1 MKYFSGLVIC
11 ATIIL
16 GAAVA
21 AAPKPAPVVVKT
33 VDLGLAAN
41 FAVLAGTQ
49 VTNTAS
55 ATVING
61 DLGEWPIAV
70 VPTGFTFSVSP
81 GPGVLNGNRHIGNVT
96 AEVAKA
102 YLTIAYYDAAG
113 RSPTAPTLTSA
124 QNLAGLT
131 FKPGVYKSNTSL
143 NITGGDVTLNGRGI
157 YIFQMGS
164 ALTVNTVARVLLT
177 GGALA
182 SEIFWQV
189 GSSASLFTG
198 SEFKG
203 TILANTSITLNN
215 GPGTTMVG
223 RALARSGNV
232 TLDFSTITRP

>member
-1 MKYFSGLVIC
+1 MKNFIGLIVC
-11 ATIIL
+11 ATVTL
-16 GAAVA
+16 GGAVSA
-21 AAPKPAPVVVKT
+21 QGPPRAVQVKT
-33 VDLGLAAN
+33 VDLGLAAR

-70 VPTGFTFSVSP
+70 VPTGFTFSVTP
-81 GPGVLNGNRHIGNVT
+81 GPGIVRGSRHIGTVT

-113 RSPTAPTLTSA
+113 RPPTAPTLVSA

-131 FKPGVYKSNTSL
+131 FHPGVYKSNTSL
-143 NITGGDVTLNGRGI
+143 NITGGDVTLNGRGV

-177 GGALA
+177 GGAVA
-182 SEIFWQV
+182 SDVFWQV
-189 GSSASLFTG
+189 GSSASLFSN

-215 GPGTTMVG
+215 GPGATMVG

-232 TLDFSTITRP
+232 TLNFSTITRP